1 MHSVTFH
8 NLSNADC
15 TRINLACG
23 RKVLF
28 DYADMRDPND
38 DDDLRCDLPSELRND
53 LGKRAYFDVVA
64 FSHLD
69 RDHYAGATEFF
80 YFEHIDKYQGPV
92 EGKDRIKMNVMWVP
106 ACAITEALGDDADL
120 EAKAIQKEA
129 RARFKAG
136 KGVRVFSRPESLE
149 KWCKDNGVDLDAR
162 RSCITDAGQLAP
174 EFNLDEDGVE
184 FFVHSPFATRQDE
197 HTVVDRNCDSLVMQ
211 ATFKAGDT
219 HTKLMLSADVTH
231 DILTDIV
238 AVTETRKRGNRLE
251 WDIFKLPHHCSYK
264 SLSDEKG
271 TDKTKPVPKVKRLFE
286 HYGQDRAIV
295 VSTSD
300 PIPHKGDE
308 RDRQDGANPP
318 HRQAA
323 NYYMEDVAA
332 PKDGEFKV
340 TMEHPS
346 SAKPRPLTITI
357 DDRKATVKKESIAA
371 TAAAVSVRTP
381 RAG

>member
-1 MHSVTFH
+1 MHKVTFH
-8 NLSNADC
+8 NIGNADC
-15 TRINLACG
+15 TRIDLECG

-38 DDDLRCDLPSELRND
+38 ADDLRCDLPAELRAD
-53 LGKRAYFDVVA
+53 LGKRDYYDVVA

-80 YFEHIDKYQGPV
+80 YFEHIAKYQEPV
-92 EGKDRIKMNVMWVP
+92 GGKRRIKMRVLWVP
-106 ACAITEALGDDADL
+106 AAVITEPLGADADA

-129 RARFKAG
+129 RERFKVG
-136 KGVRVFSRPESLE
+136 KGIRVFSRPAGLAQ
-149 KWCKDNGVDLDAR
+149 WCKDNGVDLEAR
-162 RSCITDAGQLAP
+162 RSCVTDAGQLAP
-174 EFNLDEDGVE
+174 EFSLDNDGVE
-184 FFVHSPFATRQDE
+184 FFVHSPFATRQDQ

-211 ATFKAGDT
+211 ATFKVGET

-231 DILTDIV
+231 DVLTDIV
-238 AVTETRKRGNRLE
+238 IVTEARNRGTRLE

-264 SLSDEKG
+264 SLSDETG
-271 TDKTKPVPKVKRLFE
+271 TEKTKPVPKVKRLFE
-286 HYGQDRAIV
+286 HHGQDRAIV
-295 VSTSD
+295 VSTSEA
-300 PIPHKGDE
+300 IPQKGDE
-308 RDRQDGANPP
+308 RDRQEGANPP

-323 NYYMEDVAA
+323 NYYKEDIAESN
-332 PKDGEFKV
+332 DGEFKV

-346 SAKPRPLTITI
+346 ASKPKPLTITI
-357 DDRKATVKKESIAA
+357 DERKATVEKESVAA

>member
-8 NLSNADC
+8 NIGNADC

-28 DYADMRDPND
+28 DFADMRDPND
-38 DDDLRCDLPSELRND
+38 EDDLRCDLPTELRND
-53 LGKRAYFDVVA
+53 LGKRDYYDVVA

-80 YFEHIDKYQGPV
+80 YFEHIAKYQEPV
-92 EGKDRIKMNVMWVP
+92 DGKPRIRMKVLWVP
-106 ACAITEALGDDADL
+106 AAVITEPLDADADV

-129 RARFKAG
+129 RERFKAG
-136 KGVRVFSRPESLE
+136 KGIRVFSRPERLAQ
-149 KWCKDNGVDLDAR
+149 WCRDNGVDLEAR
-162 RSCITDAGQLAP
+162 RSSITDAGQLAP
-174 EFNLDEDGVE
+174 EFNLDQDGVE
-184 FFVHSPFATRQDE
+184 FFVHSPFATRQNE

-211 ATFKAGDT
+211 ATFNAAET

-231 DILTDIV
+231 DVLTDIV
-238 AVTETRKRGNRLE
+238 IVTEARKRGSRLE

-264 SLSDEKG
+264 SLSDERG

-286 HYGQDRAIV
+286 HFGQDRAII

-300 PIPHKGDE
+300 PIPQKGDE

-323 NYYMEDVAA
+323 NYYKEDVAE

-346 SAKPRPLTITI
+346 TSKPKPLTITI
-357 DDRKATVKKESIAA
+357 DGRKATVKKESVAA